1 MAALSSFNTSTGGLA
16 IGDWINSPRPLAAPE
31 YLPLNSFTTRYL
43 NASYPTLASYYG
55 NPGST
60 IAYSAAA
67 ITLPNLG
74 WTHIEYGATAWIA
87 LQANTGLTQLY
98 RSTNDGTTWTVIS
111 TVPAGAAIVSL
122 KYGNG
127 IWIALGGSAGYFRS
141 TDDGLTW
148 RKSTFPTAIGTPT
161 RIAYGANVWVA
172 VGGTLPARSLDG
184 GVTWITGSALPSGLS
199 ATNMAYGD
207 GVFIV
212 SGYAS
217 SLGLVTGVS
226 RSVDFGATWSPV
238 TTIVGILLANGG
250 YGTNMA
256 FGNGV
261 FVTVGYNF
269 DGTGYYTFS
278 ALYTSSDYGVTW
290 TGRSIA
296 AASWAGVTFS
306 NNLFLAVAGNIVPNQ
321 PNASGVTSST
331 AAVSSPDGVTWT
343 ARVLPSSQRWCQVA
357 GNNAGK
363 FIAISGDYSYTST
376 AGALIDFG
384 ATSTTF
390 ALPVI
395 TPVFGT
401 QTFMKAT

>member
-1 MAALSSFNTSTGGLA
+1 MVALSNLNTSTSALA

-74 WTHIEYGATAWIA
+74 WEHIEYGSAAWIA
-87 LQANTGLTQLY
+87 VQNNTGSTQLY

-111 TVPAGAAIVSL
+111 GVPTGSNITQL

-127 IWIALGGSAGYFRS
+127 VWIALGSSTAYYRS
-141 TDDGLTW
+141 LDDGLTW
-148 RKSTFPTAIGTPT
+148 VRSTFPTAIGTPS

-172 VGGTLPARSLDG
+172 VGGTLSARSLDN
-184 GVTWITGSALPSGLS
+184 GVTWIAGTALPSSLG
-199 ATNMAYGD
+199 AHDIAYGD
-207 GVFIV
+207 GVFV
-212 SGYAS
+212 VNGYA
-217 SLGLVTGVS
+217 GGFGITTQVT
-226 RSVDFGATWSPV
+226 RSTDFGATWSAL
-238 TTIVGILLANGG
+238 TQLAGILLHNSGHG
-250 YGTNMA
+250 NTLA

-261 FVTVGYNF
+261 FVAVGYNF
-269 DGTGYYTFS
+269 DGTGFYTYG
-278 ALYTSSDYGVTW
+278 ALHTSSDYGVTW
-290 TGRSIA
+290 TSRSIA
-296 AASWAGVTFS
+296 TQSWAGVTFS
-306 NNLFLAVAGNIVPNQ
+306 NNLFLAVSGNMDNQ
-321 PNASGVTSST
+321 ATTPST
-331 AAVSSPDGVTWT
+331 AAVSSPDGITWT
-343 ARVLPSSQRWCQVA
+343 ARVLPSAQRWCGVA

-363 FIAISGDYSYTST
+363 FMVVSGDYSYPST
-376 AGALIDFG
+376 AGSLISFA